1 MASPTSS
8 SEEIHS
14 LPTLM
19 GKGSEQTGPEPPEP
33 PTLPY
38 RQSLGAGAWIEPGKD
53 FGDYTLIK
61 EIGRGGMGVVFKAR
75 QISLDRIVAVKMI
88 LPGPRANA
96 DDLARFRLEAEANAQ
111 LRHPNIVTVHEVG
124 EIHGQPFYSM
134 DFVEGSSLSQRLAQ
148 GPLPSRQAARYVL
161 TIARALH
168 YAHCHGI
175 VHRDIKPS
183 NILLDANDEPHVT
196 DFGLA
201 KRLGSDSG
209 HTRTGAVM
217 GTPSYMA
224 PEQAAGKTK
233 ELGPPCD
240 IYGVGAVL
248 YELLTGRPPFRSD
261 TPVDTIMH
269 VLERDPAPPR
279 LLNPKVDRD
288 LETICL
294 KCLEKN
300 PKQRYVSADAL
311 AADLNQYLNGESI
324 SARSFNML
332 DRLSRTLDRSHYDVE
347 FQNWGSMLLWF
358 SVMVFTAQLATF
370 AVVQVGA
377 PRWCIWICRA
387 LEFVFIGLVFWRHR
401 RHNLWPTSTAER
413 QLWTIWIGYLAAT
426 VAVFTVVHI
435 LFARD
440 ILSGGVSQAAARYG
454 PELCVYPIAAI
465 LSGVGFFVMG
475 SNYWGRCYILGL
487 GFFALAVAM
496 TFSVDWAP
504 FEFGVA
510 WGTTLAV
517 IGWRLRSLSQPVE
530 RDLGSE
536 LSLPAKRDLE
546 RAKDPA

>member
-1 MASPTSS
+1 MASTIPTQ
-8 SEEIHS
+8 ENLHD
-14 LPTLM
+14 LPTLG
-19 GKGSEQTGPEPPEP
+19 GKAAEATGPEPPEP

-38 RQSLGAGAWIEPGKD
+38 HEFFTAGAWIEAGKD
-53 FGDYTLIK
+53 FGDYALLK

-96 DDLARFRLEAEANAQ
+96 DDVARFRLEAEANAQ

-124 EIHGQPFYSM
+124 EIRGQPYYSM
-134 DFVEGSSLSQRLAQ
+134 DFVEGCSLSQRLAQ
-148 GPLPSRQAARYVL
+148 GPLPSRQAARYVM
-161 TIARALH
+161 IVARALH

-175 VHRDIKPS
+175 VHRDVKPS
-183 NILLDANDEPHVT
+183 NILLDTGDEPHIM

-201 KRLGSDSG
+201 KRIGIDSG

-269 VLERDPAPPR
+269 VLEREPAPPR
-279 LLNPKVDRD
+279 LLNPKIDRD

-294 KCLEKN
+294 KCLEKD

-311 AADLNQYLNGESI
+311 AADLNRYLNGESI

-332 DRLSRTLDRSHYDVE
+332 DRLSRTLDRSQYDVE
-347 FQNWGSMLLWF
+347 FHNWGSMLMWF

-370 AVVQVGA
+370 AVVQTGG
-377 PRWCIWICRA
+377 PRWLIWLCRA
-387 LEFVFIGLVFWRHR
+387 LEFFLIGLVFWRHR
-401 RHNLWPTSTAER
+401 RRNLWPTSTAER

-426 VAVFTVVHI
+426 VAVFIVNHL
-435 LFARD
+435 LFARGM
-440 ILSGGVSQAAARYG
+440 LTGGDAAPPRL
-454 PELCVYPIAAI
+454 PELCVYPVAAI
-465 LSGVGFFVMG
+465 LAGVAFFVMG
-475 SNYWGRCYILGL
+475 SSYWGRCYALGL
-487 GFFALAVAM
+487 GFFLLAGAM
-496 TFSVDWAP
+496 TFRLDWAP

-517 IGWRLRSLSQPVE
+517 IGWRLRSLSRPAVSDSE
-530 RDLGSE
+530 PE
-536 LSLPAKRDLE
+536 LSLPPRGTS
-546 RAKDPA
+546 